1 MRPEQTSL
9 ASVGSGICPLVP
21 RSGSVE
27 CGTSK
32 LLSTKCHANEHLTLQ
47 HAGNVKS
54 VPTRFIQALGLDHV
68 PWRVERTVWMK
79 WMYRTSW
86 TKLSL

>member
-27 CGTSK
+27 GGTS
-32 LLSTKCHANEHLTLQ
+32 HANEHLTLQ